1 MEAFLHYIWAHRRYT
16 SLIPQGALRGATIEV
31 LDPGMLNAHAG
42 PDFFAAKVRIDDLL
56 WVGAVEIH
64 HASSQ
69 WYQHHHDVDP
79 AYRSV
84 ILHVVELDN
93 HPVVTSEGESLP
105 TCLLMVPEELRSAAP
120 ALLSAEARL
129 ACADHLP
136 QLPAEERQMWLSC
149 LQRSRLSR
157 KVSAVQQLLER
168 SEGDWAQTL
177 YALFLRALGFGLN
190 GDALER
196 LAFALPLHLLLK
208 HRDQRAQVEA
218 LLLGTAGLIDYLP
231 DDDVCAER
239 TSEYAFL
246 AHKYDLSPLPAGT
259 FRRARTR
266 PTNLPEYRLLQLAT
280 LIVESDLWGSAFLE
294 VGTMDALRTLLQ
306 HPLPAPYC
314 GGKWRGSGALSP
326 EVITHIAINVL
337 VPYREAWYAYYHRV
351 GEEQTAGLQL
361 EALPA
366 ETNRV
371 TRLFAAA
378 GLTAH
383 TASESQALL
392 ELHTTYCTVGQC
404 ARCPFSVALSAS
416 APSLSASLP

>member
-1 MEAFLHYIWAHRRYT
+1 MEAFLHYIWAHRSYT
-16 SLIPQGALRGATIEV
+16 KLLPQGALRGATIEV
-31 LDPGMLNAHAG
+31 LDPGVLNVHAG

-93 HPVVTSEGESLP
+93 RPVVTSEGESLP
-105 TCLLMVPEELRSAAP
+105 TCLLMVPEELRPAAP

-136 QLPAEERQMWLSC
+136 QISAEERQVWLLC

-157 KVSAVQQLLER
+157 KFSAVQQLLER
-168 SEGDWAQTL
+168 SGGDWAQTL

-196 LAFALPLHLLLK
+196 LAFAIPLHLLLK

-314 GGKWRGSGALSP
+314 GGKWRGSGSLSL
-326 EVITHIAINVL
+326 EAVTHIAINVL
-337 VPYREAWYAYYHRV
+337 VPYREAWCTYYHRV

-378 GLTAH
+378 GLTAR

>member
-16 SLIPQGALRGATIEV
+16 KLLPQGALRGATIEV
-31 LDPGMLNAHAG
+31 LDPGVLNAHAG
-42 PDFFAAKVRIDDLL
+42 PDFFAAQVRIDDLL

-93 HPVVTSEGESLP
+93 RPVVTSEGESLP

-168 SEGDWAQTL
+168 SGGDWAQTL

-231 DDDVCAER
+231 DEAARAER
-239 TSEYAFL
+239 TIEYAFL

-280 LIVESDLWGSAFLE
+280 LIVESDLWGSNFLE
-294 VGTMDALRTLLQ
+294 VGSMDALRTLLQ

-326 EVITHIAINVL
+326 EAITHIAINVL
-337 VPYREAWYAYYHRV
+337 VPYREAWCVYYHRV

-361 EALPA
+361 EGLPA
-366 ETNRV
+366 ESNHV

-378 GLTAH
+378 GLTAR

-416 APSLSASLP
+416 ASSLSASLP

>member
-31 LDPGMLNAHAG
+31 LDPGVLNAHAG

-93 HPVVTSEGESLP
+93 RPVVTPEGESLP
-105 TCLLMVPEELRSAAP
+105 TCLLMVPEELRPAAR

-136 QLPAEERQMWLSC
+136 QISGEERQVWLLC

-157 KVSAVQQLLER
+157 KVTAVQQLLER
-168 SEGDWAQTL
+168 SGGDWAQAL
-177 YALFLRALGFGLN
+177 YALFLRALGFGL
-190 GDALER
+190 
-196 LAFALPLHLLLK
+196 K
-208 HRDQRAQVEA
+208 HRDQRAQIEA

-231 DDDVCAER
+231 DEAVRAER
-239 TSEYAFL
+239 TTEYAFL
-246 AHKYDLSPLPAGT
+246 AHKYGLSPLPAGT

-294 VGTMDALRTLLQ
+294 VRTMDALRTLLQ
-306 HPLPAPYC
+306 HPLPTSYC
-314 GGKWRGSGALSP
+314 GGKWRGSGSLSL
-326 EVITHIAINVL
+326 EAVTHIAINVL
-337 VPYREAWYAYYHRV
+337 IPYREAWCAYYHRV
-351 GEEQTAGLQL
+351 GEEQMAGLQL

-378 GLTAH
+378 GLTAR

-392 ELHTTYCTVGQC
+392 ELHSTYCTSGQC
-404 ARCPFSVALSAS
+404 AHCPFSVAPSAS
-416 APSLSASLP
+416 APTLSALLP

>member
-16 SLIPQGALRGATIEV
+16 KLLPQGALRGATIEV
-31 LDPGMLNAHAG
+31 LDPGVLNAHAG

-69 WYQHHHDVDP
+69 WYQHHHDIDP

-93 HPVVTSEGESLP
+93 RPVVTSEGESLP
-105 TCLLMVPEELRSAAP
+105 TCLLMVPEELRPVAP
-120 ALLSAEARL
+120 AFLSAEARL
-129 ACADHLP
+129 TCADHLP
-136 QLPAEERQMWLSC
+136 QISAEERQMWLSC
-149 LQRSRLSR
+149 LQRTRFSR

-168 SEGDWAQTL
+168 SGGDWAQTL

-231 DDDVCAER
+231 DEVVRAER

-280 LIVESDLWGSAFLE
+280 LIVKTDLWGSNFLE
-294 VGTMDALRTLLQ
+294 VGTMDVLRTLLQ
-306 HPLPAPYC
+306 HPLPASYC
-314 GGKWRGSGALSP
+314 GGKWRGSGSLSL
-326 EVITHIAINVL
+326 EAVTHIATNVFI
-337 VPYREAWYAYYHRV
+337 PYREAWCAYYHRV
-351 GEEQTAGLQL
+351 GEEQTVGLQM

-366 ETNRV
+366 ESNHV

-378 GLTAH
+378 GLTAR

-392 ELHTTYCTVGQC
+392 ELHTTYCTSGQC
-404 ARCPFSVALSAS
+404 AHCPFSVAPSAS

>member
-16 SLIPQGALRGATIEV
+16 KLLPQGALRGATIEV
-31 LDPGMLNAHAG
+31 LDPGVLNAHAG

-93 HPVVTSEGESLP
+93 RPVVTSEGESLP
-105 TCLLMVPEELRSAAP
+105 TCLLMVPEELRPVAP

-136 QLPAEERQMWLSC
+136 HISGEERQMWLSC

-168 SEGDWAQTL
+168 SGGDWAQTL

-231 DDDVCAER
+231 DEAARAER
-239 TSEYAFL
+239 TIEYAFL

-280 LIVESDLWGSAFLE
+280 LIVESDLWGSNFLE
-294 VGTMDALRTLLQ
+294 VGSMDALRTLLQ
-306 HPLPAPYC
+306 HPLRVLPSSR
-314 GGKWRGSGALSP
+314 GGADGRTSAGRLACRVKPRDTPLCRCRSYGTYRQRVAGLARVTHDLLHGGAVCSLPLLRGSICLRFFSF
-326 EVITHIAINVL
+326 
-337 VPYREAWYAYYHRV
+337 R
-351 GEEQTAGLQL
+351 
-361 EALPA
+361 
-366 ETNRV
+366 
-371 TRLFAAA
+371 FAP
-378 GLTAH
+378 L
-383 TASESQALL
+383 
-392 ELHTTYCTVGQC
+392 
-404 ARCPFSVALSAS
+404 R
-416 APSLSASLP
+416 

>member
-16 SLIPQGALRGATIEV
+16 KLLPQGALRGATIEV
-31 LDPGMLNAHAG
+31 LDPGVLNAHAG

-93 HPVVTSEGESLP
+93 RPVVTSEGESLP
-105 TCLLMVPEELRSAAP
+105 TCLLMVPEELRPAAP

-129 ACADHLP
+129 ACSNHLP
-136 QLPAEERQMWLSC
+136 QISAEERQVWLSC

-196 LAFALPLHLLLK
+196 LAFAIPLHLLLK

-246 AHKYDLSPLPAGT
+246 AHKYGLSPLPAGT

-280 LIVESDLWGSAFLE
+280 LIVESDL
-294 VGTMDALRTLLQ
+294 
-306 HPLPAPYC
+306 
-314 GGKWRGSGALSP
+314 
-326 EVITHIAINVL
+326 
-337 VPYREAWYAYYHRV
+337 
-351 GEEQTAGLQL
+351 
-361 EALPA
+361 
-366 ETNRV
+366 
-371 TRLFAAA
+371 
-378 GLTAH
+378 
-383 TASESQALL
+383 
-392 ELHTTYCTVGQC
+392 
-404 ARCPFSVALSAS
+404 
-416 APSLSASLP
+416 

>member
-31 LDPGMLNAHAG
+31 LDPGVLNAHAG

-93 HPVVTSEGESLP
+93 RPVVTSEGESLP
-105 TCLLMVPEELRSAAP
+105 TCLLMVPEELRPAAP

-129 ACADHLP
+129 ACSDHLP
-136 QLPAEERQMWLSC
+136 QISAEERQVWLSC

-168 SEGDWAQTL
+168 SGGDWAQTL

-231 DDDVCAER
+231 DEVVRVER

-246 AHKYDLSPLPAGT
+246 AHKYGLSPLPAGT

-294 VGTMDALRTLLQ
+294 VGMMDVLRTLLQ

-314 GGKWRGSGALSP
+314 GGKWRGSGSLSLDA
-326 EVITHIAINVL
+326 VTHIAINVL
-337 VPYREAWYAYYHRV
+337 VPYREAWSAYYHRV

-378 GLTAH
+378 GLTAR

-416 APSLSASLP
+416 APSLSASLH

>member
-31 LDPGMLNAHAG
+31 LDPGVLNAHAG

-93 HPVVTSEGESLP
+93 RPVVTSEGESLP
-105 TCLLMVPEELRSAAP
+105 TCLLMVPEELRPAAP

-129 ACADHLP
+129 ACSDHLP
-136 QLPAEERQMWLSC
+136 QISAEERQVWLSC

-168 SEGDWAQTL
+168 SGGDWAQTL

-231 DDDVCAER
+231 DEVVRVER

-246 AHKYDLSPLPAGT
+246 AHKYGLSPLPAGT

-294 VGTMDALRTLLQ
+294 VGMMDVLRTLLQ

-314 GGKWRGSGALSP
+314 GGKWRGSGSLSLDA
-326 EVITHIAINVL
+326 VTHIAINVL
-337 VPYREAWYAYYHRV
+337 VPYREAWCVYYHRV
-351 GEEQTAGLQL
+351 GEEQTVGLQL

-378 GLTAH
+378 GLTAR

-416 APSLSASLP
+416 APSLSALHP

>member
-93 HPVVTSEGESLP
+93 RPVVTSEGESLP

-129 ACADHLP
+129 ACADHLS
-136 QLPAEERQMWLSC
+136 QISAEERQVWLSC

-168 SEGDWAQTL
+168 SGGDWAQTL

-231 DDDVCAER
+231 DEVVRVER

-280 LIVESDLWGSAFLE
+280 LIVESDLWGNAFLE

-314 GGKWRGSGALSP
+314 GGKWRGSGSLSLDA
-326 EVITHIAINVL
+326 VTHIAINVL
-337 VPYREAWYAYYHRV
+337 VPHREAWYAYYHRV
-351 GEEQTAGLQL
+351 GEEQMAGLQL

-378 GLTAH
+378 GLTARA
-383 TASESQALL
+383 ASESQALL

-416 APSLSASLP
+416 APSLSALHP

>member
-16 SLIPQGALRGATIEV
+16 KLLPQGALRGATIEV
-31 LDPGMLNAHAG
+31 LDPGVLNAHAG

-93 HPVVTSEGESLP
+93 RPVVTSEGESLP

-196 LAFALPLHLLLK
+196 LAFAIPLHLLLK

-231 DDDVCAER
+231 
-239 TSEYAFL
+239 
-246 AHKYDLSPLPAGT
+246 
-259 FRRARTR
+259 
-266 PTNLPEYRLLQLAT
+266 EYRLLQLAT
-280 LIVESDLWGSAFLE
+280 LIIETDLWGSAFLE
-294 VGTMDALRTLLQ
+294 VRTMDALRTLLQ
-306 HPLPAPYC
+306 HPLPTPYC
-314 GGKWRGSGALSP
+314 GGKWRGSGILSP
-326 EVITHIAINVL
+326 EAITHIAINVL
-337 VPYREAWYAYYHRV
+337 VPYREAWCAYYHRV

-361 EALPA
+361 DALPA
-366 ETNRV
+366 ESNHV

-378 GLTAH
+378 GLTAR

-392 ELHTTYCTVGQC
+392 ELHTTYCTVSQC
-404 ARCPFSVALSAS
+404 ARCPFSVAPSAS
-416 APSLSASLP
+416 APTLFASLP